1 MGAVRETVAEHR
13 KNRTPAAGAGA
24 GAAQA
29 AGGAV
34 GGTRLPS
41 RVARLYGRTVEVG
54 SNPSAEL
61 CQVHAEN
68 QRGRF
73 FADVC
78 PEPVLANDRVSE
90 DELKERDV
98 FFLLAGRNRARQAHD
113 LGSFLRSALYPRAQ
127 VREQT
132 PCFRPAISQGINGD
146 LPRQARDE
154 LSDRPCLSQRWA
166 VANGE
171 LVRQQR
177 PPCR

>member
-1 MGAVRETVAEHR
+1 VGAVRETVAEHR

-29 AGGAV
+29 AGGAA
-34 GGTRLPS
+34 RLSS
-41 RVARLYGRTVEVG
+41 RVARLYGRTEEVG

-90 DELKERDV
+90 DELKERR
-98 FFLLAGRNRARQAHD
+98 FFLLTGRNRAGQAHD

-127 VREQT
+127 VRKTNALVSVLQFLKGKWLFAKT
-132 PCFRPAISQGINGD
+132 GSGRTF
-146 LPRQARDE
+146 RQA
-154 LSDRPCLSQRWA
+154 LSLAALGCGKRRTGATTTTALSIDA
-166 VANGE
+166 
-171 LVRQQR
+171 
-177 PPCR
+177 